1 MLTSYFLKGPAGFS
15 CQHVFVNGTRPAASH
30 HRDSLTAG
38 REVERVHSYGLL

>member
-15 CQHVFVNGTRPAASH
+15 CQHVFVNGTTPADYSH
-30 HRDSLTAG
+30 LDSLTAG